1 MADGF
6 ARRLLIIAVIACVLL
21 WLFEVLIV
29 PGVLRR
35 LL

>member
-1 MADGF
+1 MTDGF
-6 ARRLLIIAVIACVLL
+6 TRRLLIVAVIGCVLL

-35 LL
+35 LF